1 MLAVGELERGAFSTA
16 DAVASSCSAPDA
28 TGTSTAGTRAESAL
42 PVQEP
47 HARETLPTQRLNVIT
62 ASSDRNQL
70 PQPASEMCL
79 A

>member
-1 MLAVGELERGAFSTA
+1 MLAAGELERGAFSTA

-47 HARETLPTQRLNVIT
+47 HARETLPT
-62 ASSDRNQL
+62 SSG
-70 PQPASEMCL
+70 
-79 A
+79 

>member
-1 MLAVGELERGAFSTA
+1 MLAAGELERGAFSTA

-47 HARETLPTQRLNVIT
+47 HAREMLPT
-62 ASSDRNQL
+62 SSG
-70 PQPASEMCL
+70 
-79 A
+79 